1 MLSSLGL
8 EVARQIPV
16 SQLAGILLG
25 THTVHGGVIRDGL
38 GRITSHLVTGG
49 GAQTLLS
56 SFVPGLGTIGS
67 LINAGQLYSVGKNVQ
82 QVQQTV
88 NTVLQVSM
96 AGTALSGLG
105 LVTSIAGFAY
115 LNQRLKKVETKL
127 SLLEK
132 HIKEVK
138 LILQSQQRAQLH
150 TAIDCLRQAE
160 LTTNQSLRHDLLM
173 QSKSDFTTL
182 SHSYREQWIN
192 ASEMNET
199 EGVDEYFT
207 LAFMGSALATSELGM
222 GDVAC
227 IEMKRHYDDW
237 QTHARRH
244 CDTHLVGNVP
254 QRLMDAS
261 MVAEMPTRE
270 LVDTLDF
277 ISNTRKGIEWIDEL
291 RKLPISW
298 GPTVQK
304 SLPGVFQRFVAP
316 ANEKPAIEFSRRIR
330 ARHNVLNANI
340 AHFDFLAEKK
350 ISAGY
355 FSSQAQQVLL
365 ASGSSPICL
374 VRQPTGP

>member
-16 SQLAGILLG
+16 SQLGGILLG

-38 GRITSHLVTGG
+38 GRITSHLVTSG

-56 SFVPGLGTIGS
+56 SFMPGLGTIGS

-96 AGTALSGLG
+96 AGTALAGLG
-105 LVTSIAGFAY
+105 LVTSVVGFAY
-115 LNQRLKKVETKL
+115 LNQRLKKVDAKL
-127 SLLEK
+127 SQLEK

-138 LILQSQQRAQLH
+138 LILQSQQRAQLQ
-150 TAIDCLRQAE
+150 TAIDCLRHAE

-192 ASEMNET
+192 AAEMHET

-222 GDVAC
+222 SDVAC
-227 IEMKRHYDDW
+227 IEMKRHYGDW

-244 CDTHLVGNVP
+244 CNTHLLRGTP
-254 QRLMDAS
+254 QRLMDES
-261 MVAEMPTRE
+261 MVSDMPARE

-277 ISNTRKGIEWIDEL
+277 INNTKKGIDWIDEI
-291 RKLPISW
+291 RRLPISLDRA
-298 GPTVQK
+298 VQK
-304 SLPGVFQRFVAP
+304 SLPDVFQRFVAP
-316 ANEKPAIEFSRRIR
+316 AKEKPAIEFSKRIR
-330 ARHNVLNANI
+330 ARNDVLSANI
-340 AHFDFLAEKK
+340 AHFDFLADKK
-350 ISAGY
+350 ISVNY
-355 FSSQAQQVLL
+355 FSSQVQQVLL
-365 ASGSSPICL
+365 RSGNASICL
-374 VRQPTGP
+374 VRQPASL

>member
-1 MLSSLGL
+1 MLSSIGL

-16 SQLAGILLG
+16 SQLSGILLG

-49 GAQTLLS
+49 GAQSLFS
-56 SFVPGLGTIGS
+56 SFIPGLGTIGS

-96 AGTALSGLG
+96 AGTALAGLG
-105 LVTSIAGFAY
+105 LVTSVAGFAY
-115 LNQRLKKVETKL
+115 LNQRLKNVDAKL
-127 SLLEK
+127 SQLEK

-182 SHSYREQWIN
+182 SHFYREQWIN
-192 ASEMNET
+192 AAEMNET

-222 GDVAC
+222 SDVAC

-244 CDTHLVGNVP
+244 CDTHLLRGAP

-261 MVAEMPTRE
+261 MVVDMPTRE
-270 LVDTLDF
+270 LIDTLDF
-277 ISNTRKGIEWIDEL
+277 INNTNKGLDWIDEI
-291 RKLPISW
+291 RGLPTSL
-298 GPTVQK
+298 GPAVKK
-304 SLPGVFQRFVAP
+304 SLPGFFQRFVAP
-316 ANEKPAIEFSRRIR
+316 VNEKTAIEFSKRVR
-330 ARHNVLNANI
+330 ARNNVLSANI
-340 AHFDFLAEKK
+340 AHFDFLADKK
-350 ISAGY
+350 ISVNN
-355 FSSQAQQVLL
+355 FSSQVRQALL
-365 ASGSSPICL
+365 DSGNAPICL
-374 VRQPTGP
+374 VRQPAGM